1 MLALLIRKKKAIRY
15 KARELSGRVLFSFE
29 NSPVVFLNG
38 PRQSGKTTLAR
49 ELARGDY
56 PAEYVS
62 FDNVTHMEAA
72 YASPESF
79 LDRRRGRGSFRRE
92 VSGGSFLRSLAITG
106 SASGFAENEE
116 SGCVVRETGDCL
128 VLFR

>member
-1 MLALLIRKKKAIRY
+1 MRY
-15 KARELSGRVLFSFE
+15 KARKLSGRVIFSLE

-62 FDNVTHMEAA
+62 FDNVTHMEEGPTPLRKVFSAA
-72 YASPESF
+72 GV
-79 LDRRRGRGSFRRE
+79 DR
-92 VSGGSFLRSLAITG
+92 
-106 SASGFAENEE
+106 
-116 SGCVVRETGDCL
+116 
-128 VLFR
+128 

>member
-1 MLALLIRKKKAIRY
+1 M
-15 KARELSGRVLFSFE
+15 RELSGRVLFSLE

-79 LDRRRGRGSFRRE
+79 LGRRGDR
-92 VSGGSFLRSLAITG
+92 
-106 SASGFAENEE
+106 
-116 SGCVVRETGDCL
+116 
-128 VLFR
+128 